1 MKQNELISTKYK
13 NFILASR
20 VTGYVSISDFAIL
33 IGVPVGIAS
42 SAVEIKICAINA
54 VIRKYKSIIK
64 IIIKKRNKIVSLAK
78 TKLNTIE
85 VLFLKL

>member
-13 NFILASR
+13 KFILASR
-20 VTGYVSISDFAIL
+20 VTGYVSISDFAVL
-33 IGVPVGIAS
+33 IGIPVGIAS

-64 IIIKKRNKIVSLAK
+64 IIIKNIIK
-78 TKLNTIE
+78 
-85 VLFLKL
+85 